1 MTLGTLA
8 GRCLAAGLVAI
19 LCACAQVEVT
29 PPPVADSAAEVDSQ
43 LMVMVADAAP
53 AHFRPGAGG
62 GGYLDS
68 SRRQRILRIAD
79 ALSRDYGARRLG
91 DWPMPSLG
99 VYCVVIRVPAGV
111 SREVMAKRLEADPRV
126 SWVQPVQRFEVLAQ
140 GDPYQ
145 GLQSATR
152 RLNLKAVHAV
162 ATGQGV
168 RVGVIDTGVDAAH
181 PDLKGQLDAPQD
193 FLEAKPAGAEQH
205 GTAVAGVIAARGENG
220 LGVVGMA
227 PAARVVPLRA
237 CRQAE
242 PPSTGA
248 TCTTFSLAKA
258 LQHAIVSGIRVLNL
272 SLTGPTDKLL
282 TILIDKAVADGAIV
296 VASVDRR
303 VADGGFP
310 ASHPKVVAVAS
321 RAPASVGRQII
332 LAPGDNVLTTV
343 PGGRWHYVSGDSFS
357 AAHVSGV
364 AALLREKRPGLTPQH
379 FARLLAGGSAA
390 EMTFVLDPCLAL
402 ARIDAR
408 ITCDSSAP
416 LATAIADRTPPT

>member
-1 MTLGTLA
+1 MRLTDLA
-8 GRCLAAGLVAI
+8 GRILGAVTAVVLAA
-19 LCACAQVEVT
+19 CAHVDST
-29 PPPVADSAAEVDSQ
+29 PSAVADSTADVESQ

-53 AHFRPGAGG
+53 PHFRPGAGG
-62 GGYLDS
+62 GGYLDN
-68 SRRQRILRIAD
+68 SRRQRVLRIAD
-79 ALSRDYGARRLG
+79 GISRDYGARRLD

-99 VYCVVIRVPAGV
+99 VYCVVVRVPAGT
-111 SREVMAKRLEADPRV
+111 SRDAMAKRLEADPRV

-140 GDPYQ
+140 DDAYQ

-168 RVGVIDTGVDAAH
+168 RVGVIDTGVDASH

-193 FLEAKPAGAEQH
+193 FLDPRAAAAEQH
-205 GTAVAGVIAARGENG
+205 GTAVAGVIAARGGNG
-220 LGVVGMA
+220 LGIVGMA

-237 CRQAE
+237 CRQSE

-258 LQHAIVSGIRVLNL
+258 LQYAIVSGIRVLNL

-282 TILIDKAVADGAIV
+282 SILIDKAVADGAIV

-310 ASHPKVVAVAS
+310 ASHTKVVAVAS
-321 RAPASVGRQII
+321 RAPASIGRQII

-357 AAHVSGV
+357 AAHVSGL
-364 AALLREKRPGLTPQH
+364 AALLRERRPGLKPQQ
-379 FARLLAGGSAA
+379 FAQLLAGGSAA
-390 EMTFVLDPCLAL
+390 DMTFVLDPCLAL

-416 LATAIADRTPPT
+416 SATAIVLRPPAT